1 MKNLALLVVLFISF
15 AQAVQAQEY
24 GLASYYSDKFH
35 GRPTASGETYDK
47 DKMTAAHKTHPY
59 GTLIRVT
66 RLDNKKSV
74 VVRVNDRGPY
84 ISGRVVDVSRK
95 AADQLDLT
103 ADGTA
108 RVKVEVVQAPAEG
121 ETAAP
126 APPVVESKPRENPPP
141 ATTTPKVEK
150 PKEPA
155 KVVTPKETAPVA
167 KADPKPKTDTKPKAT
182 EPATTPPSSAGTS
195 VDGAV
200 WVTEKNYQSY
210 DLYKI
215 ELYKPEK
222 AGFAVQVASLSTY
235 DNAMKQVAELQGKWL
250 KNVLLSI
257 EKASNGSAVYKIMLG
272 PFPDKE
278 QAEAYRKNIKKRFK
292 MDGFVVDLSTITY

>member
-1 MKNLALLVVLFISF
+1 MKKFAFLISFLFGLSLLVH
-15 AQAVQAQEY
+15 AQEY
-24 GLASYYSDKFH
+24 GLASFYSDKFQ

-47 DKMTAAHKTHPY
+47 DKLTAAHKTHPY
-59 GTLIRVT
+59 GTYLRVT

-84 ISGRVVDVSRK
+84 ISGRVVDISMK
-95 AADQLDLT
+95 AALQLDLP

-108 RVKVEVVQAPAEG
+108 RVKVEVVQAAGEEKEEVSQPLVENQPRPVETPPAA
-121 ETAAP
+121 TAP
-126 APPVVESKPRENPPP
+126 AREEKPKEVI
-141 ATTTPKVEK
+141 KEK

-155 KVVTPKETAPVA
+155 KETKPLA
-167 KADPKPKTDTKPKAT
+167 KTEEKPKTAA
-182 EPATTPPSSAGTS
+182 PATVPPSSGGAS

-222 AGFAVQVASLSTY
+222 VGFAVQVASLSTY

-257 EKASNGSAVYKIMLG
+257 ERGPQGTAIYKILLG
-272 PFPDKE
+272 PFADKD
-278 QAEAYRKNIKKRFK
+278 QAEAYRKNLKKRFK
-292 MDGFVVDLSTITY
+292 MNGFIVDLASITY

>member
-1 MKNLALLVVLFISF
+1 MKNLALLIVLFIGLT
-15 AQAVQAQEY
+15 QAIQAQEY

-84 ISGRVVDVSRK
+84 ISGRVVDVSKK

-103 ADGTA
+103 VDGTA

-126 APPVVESKPRENPPP
+126 APPVVENKPRETPPVVS
-141 ATTTPKVEK
+141 TPPKEEK
-150 PKEPA
+150 PKESA
-155 KVVTPKETAPVA
+155 KPVTPKETAPVA
-167 KADPKPKTDTKPKAT
+167 KADPKPKTDAKPRTT

-200 WVTEKNYQSY
+200 WVTEKNFQSY

-222 AGFAVQVASLSTY
+222 VGFAVQVASLSTY

-292 MDGFVVDLSTITY
+292 MDGFIVDLSTITY

>member
-1 MKNLALLVVLFISF
+1 MKKLALVVSLIIGLSQLVG
-15 AQAVQAQEY
+15 AQEY
-24 GLASYYSDKFH
+24 GLASFYSDKFQ
-35 GRPTASGETYDK
+35 GRPTASGEAYDK

-59 GTLIRVT
+59 GTYIRVT

-84 ISGRVVDVSRK
+84 ISGRVVDVSMK
-95 AADQLDLT
+95 AALQLDLPS
-103 ADGTA
+103 DGTA
-108 RVKVEVVQAPAEG
+108 RVKVEVVQSPGAG
-121 ETAAP
+121 EKEEVSQ
-126 APPVVESKPRENPPP
+126 PVVESKPKETAPRETPPVVTAP
-141 ATTTPKVEK
+141 VQEK
-150 PKEPA
+150 PKEA
-155 KVVTPKETAPVA
+155 VKETPKETKPTV
-167 KADPKPKTDTKPKAT
+167 KAEEKPKTPA
-182 EPATTPPSSAGTS
+182 PATNPAPASSAGTATE
-195 VDGAV
+195 GLT

-222 AGFAVQVASLSTY
+222 VGFAVQVASLSTY
-235 DNAMKQVAELQGKWL
+235 DNAMKQVADLQGKWL

-257 EKASNGSAVYKIMLG
+257 ERAPNGAALYKILLG

-292 MDGFVVDLSTITY
+292 LDGFIVDLGTITY